1 MREFDAIVV
10 GVGGMGSATVY
21 HLARRG
27 QRILG
32 LEQFDI
38 PHDFGSSHG
47 VTRIIRMA
55 YPEGT
60 GYVPLLRRAYELWRD
75 LETNAG
81 ERLLFV
87 TGCVDAGTPDSA
99 TVRGSLE
106 TCRQFGLEHEALDAG
121 ALHEKFPGYRLPDG
135 MDAVLQPDGG
145 FLLPERCVVSYAK
158 AAQVLGAEIH
168 TRERVTGWDAVAGG
182 VEVRTQHETYR
193 ARKLV
198 ITAGPWASR
207 LCPLLRDLAVPERQ
221 VVLWAQPLRP
231 ELFKLGAFPVFN
243 LEAPEGRFYGCP
255 AYGVPGFKIGKYHH
269 RREIVDPAGVDRE
282 IHPDDEAV
290 LREGIRRYF
299 PDADGP
305 ALAMKTCMFTN
316 SPDEHFILDAHPEVE
331 NVYLAAGFSGHGFK
345 FASVVG
351 EIMTD
356 LALDGGA
363 RYADQLGMFGLA
375 RFDVT

>member
-1 MREFDAIVV
+1 MREFDSIVI
-10 GVGGMGSATVY
+10 GVGGMGSSTVY

-27 QRILG
+27 QRVLG

-47 VTRIIRMA
+47 ITRIIRMA
-55 YPEGT
+55 YPEGAA
-60 GYVPLLRRAYELWRD
+60 YVPLLRRAYELWRD
-75 LETNAG
+75 LETRTG
-81 ERLLFV
+81 ERLLVV
-87 TGCVDAGTPDSA
+87 TGCVDAGAPEST

-106 TCRQFGLEHEALDAG
+106 TCRQFGLAHQALDARS
-121 ALHEKFPGYRLPDG
+121 LHEKFPGYRFPDNIA
-135 MDAVLQPDGG
+135 AVLQPDGG
-145 FLLPERCVVSYAK
+145 FLLPERCIVNYASV
-158 AAQVLGAEIH
+158 AHALGAEIH
-168 TRERVTGWDAVAGG
+168 TRERVIAWDASGGG
-182 VEVRTQHETYR
+182 VEVRTDGESYR

-198 ITAGPWASR
+198 ITAGPWASQ
-207 LCPLLRDLAVPERQ
+207 LCPFLRNLAIAERQ
-221 VVLWAQPLRP
+221 VVLWTEPLRP
-231 ELFKLGAFPVFN
+231 ELFQLGSFPVFN

-255 AYGVPGFKIGKYHH
+255 EYGVPGFKIGKYHH
-269 RREIVDPAGVDRE
+269 RLENVDPTNIDRE
-282 IHPDDEAV
+282 IHPEDEAV

-316 SPDEHFILDAHPEVE
+316 SPDEHFILDAHPEAD
-331 NVYLAAGFSGHGFK
+331 NVYIAAGFSGHGFK

-363 RYADQLGMFGLA
+363 KFADQLGMFRLA
-375 RFDVT
+375 RFTA